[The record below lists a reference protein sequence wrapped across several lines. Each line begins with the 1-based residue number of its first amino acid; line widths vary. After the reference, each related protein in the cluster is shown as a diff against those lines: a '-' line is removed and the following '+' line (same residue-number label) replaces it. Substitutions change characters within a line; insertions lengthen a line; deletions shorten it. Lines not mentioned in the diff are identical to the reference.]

1 MKTKLF
7 LFCFVL
13 FMTSFAHAQKT
24 INFPTFKSTNR
35 SSLKIEQI
43 ELRNNATV
51 LRMKISYDPN
61 KFWSINK
68 DSYLLVDGNSE
79 KILVT
84 KAEGI
89 NLGER
94 MYTKNGTSLFSL
106 YFPPIDTTAQ
116 MFDFIEGDCNACY
129 KIKGVD
135 LSEKNIVQM
144 YADTTY
150 QTVKASDNIAV
161 SKPSAITS
169 KNDQPVASK
178 SSATYD
184 GASYNVM
191 FAWKKKTKANNPHW
205 TGMGVAL
212 ANFDG
217 MSNVNAGLAISTS
230 YSFIINPIDYRIP
243 ISSHWL
249 LVSGMGLDFSR
260 YHFKGN
266 VGLTVVDGITKFV
279 ESADETYK
287 SSKLITYYIT
297 VPLLLEYQTKLSNRT
312 FYISGGMVGYI
323 KYYSK
328 SQIDVKVVGGVEAR
342 NLGRDLN
349 ILPVNGR
356 LMFQTGISDISF
368 YAYYSPFSLFENGK
382 GPDLKPIGVGI
393 ILDF

>member
-1 MKTKLF
+1 
-7 LFCFVL
+7 V
-13 FMTSFAHAQKT
+13 TSFANAQK
-24 INFPTFKSTNR
+24 IVNFPAFKSTNR

-43 ELRNNATV
+43 ELRNDATI

-68 DSYLLVDGNSE
+68 ESYLLVDGNPE

-89 NLGER
+89 GLGER

-106 YFPPIDTTAQ
+106 YFPPVDTAARTL
-116 MFDFIEGDCNACY
+116 DFIEGDCNACY
-129 KIKGVD
+129 RIKGVD

-150 QTVKASDNIAV
+150 LAVKASD
-161 SKPSAITS
+161 
-169 KNDQPVASK
+169 DDVASK
-178 SSATYD
+178 SSTIISNNDQYVSQNSSATYD
-184 GASYNVM
+184 GSPYNIM
-191 FAWKKKTKANNPHW
+191 FAWKKKTKAKNPHW
-205 TGMGVAL
+205 NGMGIAL

-217 MSNVNAGLAISTS
+217 MNNVNADLAISTS
-230 YSFIINPIDYRIP
+230 YSFIINPIDYCVP

-279 ESADETYK
+279 RSADESYK

-312 FYISGGMVGYI
+312 FYISGGVVGYI

-328 SQIDVKVVGGVEAR
+328 SQIDVKVEGGIEAR

-368 YAYYSPFSLFENGK
+368 YAYYSPFSLFEKGK

-393 ILDF
+393 VLDF